1 MPDIFGK
8 SALLL
13 SLLLSTSGAH
23 AASASDS
30 AQAVVAKAHGIPHPA
45 VIAHRGASFDA
56 PESTAASY
64 TLARDLGADY
74 LEMDL
79 QRSKDGVLFALHD
92 NSLLRTTD
100 VAKKFPARKDSPANA
115 FTMAELKT
123 LDAGSWFNE
132 AYPQRARPSYKGLQ
146 ILTLDEIIDI
156 AQASPQHK
164 PGLYIETKEPKQF
177 PGLEH
182 DLKNNLSKRGW
193 LQPAT
198 VTTGEPQVGQG
209 KGRVVLQT
217 FEKSSLELLQKEM
230 PDTPKILL
238 LWVGEGGMTPNSQ
251 VSFADSGE
259 KDKAAYYAK
268 QQPKDHA
275 EFLQWLDFAKAHGAM
290 GTGPS
295 AALTHGGDQSYFDLV
310 QPWMNKATHDKGML
324 VHVYTI
330 DEPVDFT
337 KVMAAGVDGIFT
349 NRASELLKYY
359 QRPAPFTVNQLLE
372 KNGF

>member
-1 MPDIFGK
+1 
-8 SALLL
+8 
-13 SLLLSTSGAH
+13 
-23 AASASDS
+23 
-30 AQAVVAKAHGIPHPA
+30 
-45 VIAHRGASFDA
+45 
-56 PESTAASY
+56 
-64 TLARDLGADY
+64 
-74 LEMDL
+74 
-79 QRSKDGVLFALHD
+79 
-92 NSLLRTTD
+92 
-100 VAKKFPARKDSPANA
+100 
-115 FTMAELKT
+115 
-123 LDAGSWFNE
+123 
-132 AYPQRARPSYKGLQ
+132 
-146 ILTLDEIIDI
+146 
-156 AQASPQHK
+156 
-164 PGLYIETKEPKQF
+164 
-177 PGLEH
+177 
-182 DLKNNLSKRGW
+182 
-193 LQPAT
+193 
-198 VTTGEPQVGQG
+198 
-209 KGRVVLQT
+209 
-217 FEKSSLELLQKEM
+217 M

-295 AALTHGGDQSYFDLV
+295 AALTQGGDQSYFDLV

-359 QRPAPFTVNQLLE
+359 QRPAPLTVNQLLE
-372 KNGF
+372 KNGY